1 MTRRIGA
8 ALLLA
13 AALIP
18 EASGAQD
25 VDPQQTFEVA
35 SVRPNELGARSFL
48 LAYRNGRFAA
58 RYHTLKEL
66 IRVAYNL
73 TESQVLGAP
82 AWLDV
87 DRFDVLATSPG
98 TPDSPRGLITPTVRS
113 MLRALLEERF
123 QLKAR
128 IEPREVPLFALT
140 LARQDGALGPGLRR
154 RTTPCTLRPVG
165 ELGELFGPL
174 PSTRTQC
181 GGRTDRGMLLS
192 TGGTIGDLVWALSR
206 PELVPGVGR
215 IVVDRTGL
223 TGTFDIDLR
232 WAPER
237 PFTDGTQSAAAR
249 PTVDDNEPPLFTAL
263 QEQLGLK
270 LERTKGPVDVLV
282 IEHVERP
289 TPNE

>member
-1 MTRRIGA
+1 MRIGFHTGVV
-8 ALLLA
+8 LCVVLA
-13 AALIP
+13 AHA
-18 EASGAQD
+18 ASAQD
-25 VDPQQTFEVA
+25 VDPGSTFEVA
-35 SVRPNELGARSFL
+35 SVKPSELGAQSFL
-48 LAYRNGRFAA
+48 LGFRSGRFTA
-58 RYHTLKEL
+58 RYHTVKAL

-73 TESQVLGAP
+73 TESQVLAAP

-87 DRFDVLATSPG
+87 DRFDVLATAPG
-98 TPDSPRGLITPTVRS
+98 TPDSPRGVIPSIVLT
-113 MLRALLEERF
+113 MLRNLLDERF

-128 IEPREVPLFALT
+128 REPRESPVFALV

-154 RTTPCTLRPVG
+154 RTAPCTPRAVG

-174 PSTRTQC
+174 RAVRTQC
-181 GGRTDRGMLLS
+181 GGRAEPGMLLS

-232 WAPER
+232 WMPER
-237 PFTDGTQSAAAR
+237 PFVDSTRSAAAT
-249 PTVDDNEPPLFTAL
+249 PIADSGEPPLFTAIR
-263 QEQLGLK
+263 EQLGLK
-270 LERTKGPVDVLV
+270 LERARVPVDVLV
-282 IEHVERP
+282 IDRVERP

>member
-1 MTRRIGA
+1 MTRGTC
-8 ALLLA
+8 A
-13 AALIP
+13 AALVCG
-18 EASGAQD
+18 ALLSQTAGAQND
-25 VDPQQTFEVA
+25 QTARFEVA

-48 LAYRNGRFAA
+48 LAYRNGRFTA

-66 IRVAYNL
+66 IRVAYNV

-98 TPDSPRGLITPTVRS
+98 TPDSPRGLITPTVQS

-128 IEPREVPLFALT
+128 IESREVPLFALAV
-140 LARQDGALGPGLRR
+140 ARQDGALGPGLRR
-154 RTTPCTLRPVG
+154 RTTPCTLRGVG

-174 PSTRTQC
+174 PAVRTQC
-181 GGRTDRGMLLS
+181 GGRTAPGMLLS
-192 TGGTIGDLVWALSR
+192 TGTTIGDLVWALSR

-215 IVVDRTGL
+215 IVIDRTGL

-232 WAPER
+232 WTPDAFLDR
-237 PFTDGTQSAAAR
+237 SQSAA
-249 PTVDDNEPPLFTAL
+249 PSPSSDSNEPPLFTAI

-270 LERTKGPVDVLV
+270 LERTTGPVDVLV
-282 IEHVERP
+282 IDHFERP

>member
-1 MTRRIGA
+1 MRLGFRSAVVLFI
-8 ALLLA
+8 ALA
-13 AALIP
+13 PHTTA
-18 EASGAQD
+18 AQD
-25 VDPQQTFEVA
+25 LVAAPTFDVA

-48 LAYRNGRFAA
+48 LAYRNGRFTA

-87 DRFDVLATSPG
+87 ERFDVLATAPG
-98 TPDSPRGLITPTVRS
+98 TPDSPRGLITPTVQS

-128 IEPREVPLFALT
+128 LEPREVPLFALV

-174 PSTRTQC
+174 PAPRTQC
-181 GGRTDRGMLLS
+181 GGRTAPGMLLS

-232 WAPER
+232 WTPER
-237 PFTDGTQSAAAR
+237 PFIDSTQSAAAL
-249 PTVDDNEPPLFTAL
+249 PAADGSEPPLFTAIR
-263 QEQLGLK
+263 EQLGLK
-270 LERTKGPVDVLV
+270 LERTRGPVDVLV
-282 IEHVERP
+282 IDRVERP

>member
-1 MTRRIGA
+1 MRFGVPTAVVLCLI
-8 ALLLA
+8 LA
-13 AALIP
+13 AHT
-18 EASGAQD
+18 ASAQD
-25 VDPQQTFEVA
+25 VDPGSTFEVA
-35 SVRPNELGARSFL
+35 SVKPNELGARSFL
-48 LAYRNGRFAA
+48 LDFRNGRFTA
-58 RYHTLKEL
+58 RHHTVKEL
-66 IRVAYNL
+66 VRVAYNL
-73 TESQVLGAP
+73 TESQVFGAP

-87 DRFDVLATSPG
+87 DRFDVLATAPG
-98 TPDSPRGLITPTVRS
+98 TPDSPRGLITPTVQS

-128 IEPREVPLFALT
+128 LESQEVPLFALV

-154 RTTPCTLRPVG
+154 RTAPCTRRAVG
-165 ELGELFGPL
+165 DLGELFGP
-174 PSTRTQC
+174 PPAVRTQC
-181 GGRTDRGMLLS
+181 GGRTSPGMLLS

-232 WAPER
+232 WMPER
-237 PFTDGTQSAAAR
+237 PFIDSTQSAAGMPMA
-249 PTVDDNEPPLFTAL
+249 DSSEPPLFTAI

-270 LERTKGPVDVLV
+270 LERTRGPVDVLV
-282 IEHVERP
+282 IDRVERP